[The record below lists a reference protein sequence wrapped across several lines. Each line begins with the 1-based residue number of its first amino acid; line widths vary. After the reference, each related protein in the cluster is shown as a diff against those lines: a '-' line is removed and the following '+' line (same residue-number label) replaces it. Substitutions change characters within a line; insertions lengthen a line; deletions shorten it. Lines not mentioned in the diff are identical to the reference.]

1 MRRDTIFFQLF
12 QQLPTLLFEL
22 LPQPPER
29 ADEYSFDSVEVKET
43 SFRIDGV
50 FIPPDPSGI
59 AYFCEVQFQLDDLLY
74 ERMLSEISIF
84 TYRHR
89 NLFLDWRA
97 VAIYPSRNMEQS
109 SKEIV
114 LEMLA
119 SGRIAPI
126 YLDELGHRAELPPG
140 LDLML
145 LTTLEGE
152 AAIEKARYL
161 IQRSITL
168 QERRVIIDLVS
179 TIMVYKFNNL
189 SRDEVDAML
198 GIELQQTRVYQD
210 ARAEGRTEGESIGEI
225 RGLERGKAEGEA
237 RGLEREKALVLKLL
251 TLKLGEVSAELQE
264 RVNALAL
271 EKVELLGEALLDF
284 TSVADLERF
293 LDS

>member
-29 ADEYSFDSVEVKET
+29 ANEYSFDSVEVKET

-89 NLFLDWRA
+89 SLFSDWRA

-109 SKEIV
+109 GKEIV
-114 LEMLA
+114 VEMLA
-119 SGRIAPI
+119 SGRIKPI
-126 YLDELGHRAELPPG
+126 YLDELGREAELPTG

-161 IQRSITL
+161 IQQSITL

-189 SRDEVDAML
+189 SRDEVDVML

-210 ARAEGRTEGESIGEI
+210 ARAEGRTEGESIGEV
-225 RGLERGKAEGEA
+225 RGLERGIQQ
-237 RGLEREKALVLKLL
+237 EKALVVRQL
-251 TLKLGEVSAELQE
+251 TRKLGNLSSNLVV
-264 RVNALAL
+264 RVNSLPI
-271 EKVELLGEALLDF
+271 EKIEFLGEALFDFDQMSDLIAWLDI
-284 TSVADLERF
+284 DRQ
-293 LDS
+293 

>member
-29 ADEYSFDSVEVKET
+29 ADEYTFDSVEVKET

-89 NLFLDWRA
+89 SLFSDWRA

-109 SKEIV
+109 GKEIV
-114 LEMLA
+114 VEMLA
-119 SGRIAPI
+119 SGRIKPI
-126 YLDELGHRAELPPG
+126 YLDELGREAELPTG

-161 IQRSITL
+161 IQQSITL

-189 SRDEVDAML
+189 SRDEVDVML

-210 ARAEGRTEGESIGEI
+210 ARAEGRTEGESIGEV
-225 RGLERGKAEGEA
+225 RGLERGIQQ
-237 RGLEREKALVLKLL
+237 EKALVVRQL
-251 TLKLGEVSAELQE
+251 TRKLGNLSSNLVV
-264 RVNALAL
+264 RVNSLPI
-271 EKVELLGEALLDF
+271 EKIEFLGEALFDFDQMSDLIAWLDI
-284 TSVADLERF
+284 DRQ
-293 LDS
+293 

>member
-89 NLFLDWRA
+89 SLFLDWRA
-97 VAIYPSRNMEQS
+97 VAIYPSRSMEQS

-114 LEMLA
+114 VEMLD
-119 SGRIAPI
+119 SGRITPI
-126 YLDELGHRAELPPG
+126 YLNELGRGSELPTG
-140 LDLML
+140 LDLMV

-161 IQRSITL
+161 IQQSITL

-189 SRDEVDAML
+189 SRDEVDVML

-210 ARAEGRTEGESIGEI
+210 ARAEGRIEGRTEGESIGEV
-225 RGLERGKAEGEA
+225 RGLERGIQQ
-237 RGLEREKALVLKLL
+237 EKALVVRQL
-251 TLKLGEVSAELQE
+251 TRKLGNLSSDLIL
-264 RVNALAL
+264 RVNSLPI
-271 EKVELLGEALLDF
+271 EKIESLGEALFDFDQMNDLIAWLD
-284 TSVADLERF
+284 VDLK
-293 LDS
+293 